1 VSGSAKTKTERF
13 GSVAVAIVAI
23 LVLLFLIAPIL
34 AILPLSVNDSEFLTY
49 PMRGFSMRWYDA
61 VFASEKWRLAVMN
74 SFLIGIPAA
83 LIATVLGTPAA
94 IGLSLAEFRG
104 KKLVTALLL
113 SPLVVP
119 IVIVAV
125 GLYFFFAP
133 LGLTQTYTGL
143 IIAHAALG
151 APFVVV
157 TVGASLASFDRGL
170 VRAAASLGA
179 PPATVFFRVMLPL
192 LGRGVVSG
200 ALFAFAIS
208 FDEVVTVLL
217 LAAPYQRTIPREMFS
232 GLRESFNPTI
242 AAVATMLTLL
252 AIVLLLLIEWL
263 RARTA
268 SMSSR
273 NDGAA
278 KADWLE
284 PSQDNP

>member
-1 VSGSAKTKTERF
+1 MSGSAKTRTERVATIA
-13 GSVAVAIVAI
+13 VAVMAV

-49 PMRGFSMRWYDA
+49 PMRGFSTRWYEA

-104 KKLVTALLL
+104 KKLVTVLLL

-151 APFVVV
+151 APFVLV
-157 TVGASLASFDRGL
+157 TVGAALASFDRGL

-208 FDEVVTVLL
+208 FDEVVTILL
-217 LAAPYQRTIPREMFS
+217 LAAPHQRTIPREMFS

-252 AIVLLLLIEWL
+252 AIVLLTLIEWL
-263 RARTA
+263 RSRTA
-268 SMSSR
+268 SMSGR
-273 NDGAA
+273 REGGV
-278 KADWLE
+278 KANVL
-284 PSQDNP
+284 